1 MQHIVMRLLSLSC
14 LGIALSFSNQRSM
27 KQSTISCNS
36 MSNNNND
43 MIPKT
48 RSMREYNNL
57 KRLTSIFTAIS
68 IAASSLSKPSLA
80 VEPITTPPTTTAII
94 EAEADV
100 AAPVVDI
107 ATLKLPY
114 FRENLE
120 FKEFLGKRA
129 TMLFNMKI
137 DDPQTV
143 NQFPELAEIFRTY
156 RNQGLNVHAF
166 PTEQGW
172 FEPDDDETC
181 RLKAKEY
188 YSFGDVYPNSVVFD
202 KVWGIHYYI
211 IYIYLIYTINYH
223 IFCSYAILNINKY
236 IPFL

>member
-1 MQHIVMRLLSLSC
+1 MRLLSLSC

-27 KQSTISCNS
+27 KQSAISCNS
-36 MSNNNND
+36 ISNNNND

-48 RSMREYNNL
+48 KSMREYDSL
-57 KRLTSIFTAIS
+57 KRLTSIFTAVS
-68 IAASSLSKPSLA
+68 IAASSLPKPSLA
-80 VEPITTPPTTTAII
+80 VDPIAPPTAII
-94 EAEADV
+94 DDV
-100 AAPVVDI
+100 IAAPVVDI
-107 ATLKLPY
+107 ASLKLPY

-129 TMLFNMKI
+129 TILFNMKI

-202 KVWGIHYYI
+202 KVSYVYYVI
-211 IYIYLIYTINYH
+211 ILH
-223 IFCSYAILNINKY
+223 IICVY
-236 IPFL
+236 

>member
-1 MQHIVMRLLSLSC
+1 MRLLSLSC
-14 LGIALSFSNQRSM
+14 LGIALAFSNQRSM
-27 KQSTISCNS
+27 KQSMITCYSI
-36 MSNNNND
+36 NNNND

-48 RSMREYNNL
+48 RSMRKYNNL
-57 KRLTSIFTAIS
+57 KRLTSIFTAVS
-68 IAASSLSKPSLA
+68 IAATSLSKPSQA
-80 VEPITTPPTTTAII
+80 VDPITPPTTTAMIDDTI
-94 EAEADV
+94 

-107 ATLKLPY
+107 ASLKLPY

-120 FKEFLGKRA
+120 FKVFLGKRA
-129 TMLFNMKI
+129 TILFNMKI

-202 KVWGIHYYI
+202 KVSCVYTTYHTYI
-211 IYIYLIYTINYH
+211 SLMHITDVLYI
-223 IFCSYAILNINKY
+223 
-236 IPFL
+236 

>member
-1 MQHIVMRLLSLSC
+1 
-14 LGIALSFSNQRSM
+14 
-27 KQSTISCNS
+27 
-36 MSNNNND
+36 

-48 RSMREYNNL
+48 KSMREYDNL
-57 KRLTSIFTAIS
+57 KRLTSIFTAVS
-68 IAASSLSKPSLA
+68 IAASSLPKPSLA
-80 VEPITTPPTTTAII
+80 VDPIAPPTAII
-94 EAEADV
+94 DDV
-100 AAPVVDI
+100 IAAPVVDI
-107 ATLKLPY
+107 ASLKLPY

-129 TMLFNMKI
+129 TILFNMKI

-202 KVWGIHYYI
+202 KVSYVYYVI
-211 IYIYLIYTINYH
+211 ILH
-223 IFCSYAILNINKY
+223 IICVY
-236 IPFL
+236 